1 MGLLGDAVKIT
12 AENLEKLIELQ
23 TTIYAQRSVMAKGK
37 ELAASKTIEASR
49 TALADLNGQLSEQ
62 RGVVEDVERDIKR
75 LESDVELVEKRLEK
89 DQERLNQSSNP
100 KDIAGIEHE
109 IESLRAR
116 LSSLEDS
123 ELELMEQRDTA
134 AAQLADLEQRRV
146 ESEQEL
152 EKTKADITTELEALK
167 NENSELL
174 AKIETL
180 KTQLPTELAELF
192 EKKLARGAA
201 VGRLVGSS
209 CSACNMSLNSTAM
222 AEINRVPADE
232 LATCSECS
240 AILVRT

>member
-1 MGLLGDAVKIT
+1 MGLLGDAVKT
-12 AENLEKLIELQ
+12 SVEDLERLFELQ
-23 TTIYAQRSVMAKGK
+23 TTIYAQRAVVAKGK
-37 ELAASKTIEASR
+37 ELAASPAIESAR
-49 TALADLNGQLSEQ
+49 ATLAELNGQLSVQ
-62 RGVVEDVERDIKR
+62 RSAVEDVERDIKR
-75 LESDVELVEKRLEK
+75 LESDVELVEKRLER

-123 ELELMEQRDTA
+123 ELELMEQRDLA
-134 AAQLADLEQRRV
+134 AVQLDDLEQKRV
-146 ESEQEL
+146 EAEHEL
-152 EKTKADITTELEALK
+152 EKTRLNITSELEVLK
-167 NENSELL
+167 SENAQLV

-180 KTQLPTELAELF
+180 KTQLPSDLVELF
-192 EKKLARGAA
+192 DRKLARGAA

-240 AILVRT
+240 AILVRA

>member
-23 TTIYAQRSVMAKGK
+23 TTIYAQRAVIAKGK
-37 ELAASKTIEASR
+37 ELAASPAIEASR

-62 RGVVEDVERDIKR
+62 RGVFEDVERDIKR

-146 ESEQEL
+146 EAEQEL
-152 EKTKADITTELEALK
+152 EKTKAGITSELEALK